1 MQDADVRRNFQHQ
14 MPPPT
19 SKEDRSSSSEANT
32 GFDITREGAVCSSS
46 DVGVHGPVFASDPYS
61 EALLSLKSELID
73 DFNSLDD
80 WLVPAAAPG
89 KVYACSWSGVTCNKN
104 NTIVVGLNLSMKDLG
119 GVLSGKQFNVFNEL
133 ADLNLSHNSF
143 SGHLPVDIFNL
154 TNLRSLDI
162 SRNNF
167 SGQFPGGV
175 LSGLKNLVVLDAFS
189 NSFSGPLPVEAS
201 ELEYLKILNLAGSYF
216 SGPIPSQYGS
226 FQSLEFIHL
235 AGNFLNGEIPAELG
249 KLKTVTHMEIG
260 YNSYQGSIPWQIGN
274 MSEVMYLDIAG
285 ANLSGS
291 IPKQLSNLTKLES
304 LFLFRNQL
312 IGMVPEEF
320 SRISG
325 LKSLDLSDNQLSG
338 PIPESFSELK
348 NLRLLSLMYNE
359 MSGTVPESLAKLPSL
374 EILFIWNNYFN
385 GSLPENLGRNSNLR
399 WVDVSTNNFIGKIP
413 PDICSRGVLFKLI
426 LFSNNFT
433 ASLSPSLSNCSSL
446 VRLRLEDNSF
456 SGEIPLNFKQL
467 PEITYIDLSNNKFT
481 GGIPT
486 DMSQAPK
493 LQYLNLSNNPEL
505 GGNIPPQTWSLPLLQ
520 NFSASASNITGNLPP
535 FKSCKSIS
543 VIELHKN
550 HLSGSVPESISNC
563 KALERI
569 DLANNKLV
577 GSIPEKL
584 ATDLNALSVLDLSHN
599 NLSGTIPAKFGNA
612 SNLLL
617 LNVSFNDISGSIPSG
632 KALKLMGTSAY
643 VGNPRLCGA
652 PLKPCPSSV
661 SILGS
666 KGTGK
671 KLILVLLLCVGVVIF
686 IAASLVGIFFF
697 RRTSKGQWKMV
708 SFPGLPRFTAN
719 DIMKSFNS
727 TDSASVCKAVL
738 PTGITVSVKK
748 IEWGAKRMSI
758 MSEFITRMGNARHK
772 NLVRLLGF
780 CYNKRLAYLLYDY
793 LPNGNL
799 AEKMKVKR
807 DWTSKYKTLI
817 GIGRGLCFLHH
828 DCYPAIPHGDLK
840 SSNIVFDENM
850 EPHLAEFG
858 YKYLI
863 QLANRRDSGEF
874 NNAIREELCM
884 DIYGFGEIIV
894 EVLTNGRLTNGGSSI
909 QNKPRDVVL
918 REIYM
923 DNEVVGDHDPT
934 NSLQEEEIKLVL
946 DVALLCT
953 KTNPSDRPSMEDALK
968 LLKPLRK

>member
-1 MQDADVRRNFQHQ
+1 MEIFHCLLHINLLLI
-14 MPPPT
+14 
-19 SKEDRSSSSEANT
+19 SSLFVVA
-32 GFDITREGAVCSSS
+32 A
-46 DVGVHGPVFASDPYS
+46 ASDPYS

-80 WLVPAAAPG
+80 WLVPSVHG
-89 KVYACSWSGVTCNKN
+89 KNPSGGEVYACSWSGVTCNKN
-104 NTIVVGLNLSMKDLG
+104 NTVVVGVNLSMKDLA
-119 GVLSGKQFNVFNEL
+119 GVLSGKQLGVFNEL
-133 ADLNLSHNSF
+133 VDLNLSHNSF
-143 SGHLPVDIFNL
+143 SGHLPVEIFNL

-167 SGQFPGGV
+167 SGHFPDGL

-201 ELEYLKILNLAGSYF
+201 QLGNLKVFNLAGSYF

-235 AGNFLNGEIPAELG
+235 AGNFLDGEIPPELG

-260 YNSYQGSIPWQIGN
+260 YNSYQGSIPWQLGN
-274 MSEVMYLDIAG
+274 MSEVRYLDIAG

-304 LFLFRNQL
+304 LFLFRNQFT
-312 IGMVPEEF
+312 GTVPGEL
-320 SRISG
+320 STIRG

-359 MSGTVPESLAKLPSL
+359 MSGTVPESLAQLPSL

-385 GSLPENLGRNSNLR
+385 GSLPQNLGKNSKIR
-399 WVDVSTNNFIGKIP
+399 WVDVSTNNFIGRIP
-413 PDICSRGVLFKLI
+413 PDICSGGVLFKLI

-433 ASLSPSLSNCSSL
+433 GSLSPSISNCSSL

-456 SGEIPLNFKQL
+456 SGEIPLQFRQL
-467 PEITYIDLSNNKFT
+467 PEITYIDLSSNKFT

-486 DMSQAPK
+486 DMSQAPN
-493 LQYLNLSNNPEL
+493 LQYFNVSNNPEL
-505 GGNIPPQTWSLPLLQ
+505 GGTIPAQTWSMPLLQ
-520 NFSASASNITGNLPP
+520 NFSASSSNITGNLPP

-550 HLSGSVPESISNC
+550 DLSGSVPESISNC

-569 DLANNKLV
+569 DLASNKLV

-584 ATDLNALSVLDLSHN
+584 ASLPALSVLDLSLN
-599 NLSGTIPAKFGNA
+599 NLSGPLPAKFGND
-612 SNLLL
+612 SRLVL

-661 SILGS
+661 AMFGS
-666 KGTGK
+666 KGTG
-671 KLILVLLLCVGVVIF
+671 KLILVLLLCGGVLIF
-686 IAASLVGIFFF
+686 IAAALLGIFFF
-697 RRTSKGQWKMV
+697 RRASKGQWKMV
-708 SFPGLPRFTAN
+708 SFPGLPQFTAN

-727 TDSASVCKAVL
+727 IDSMEAVPSQSASVCKTVL

-748 IEWGAKRMSI
+748 IEWGAKRMGI

-780 CYNKRLAYLLYDY
+780 CYNKHLAYLLYDY

-799 AEKMKVKR
+799 SEKNRMKR
-807 DWTSKYKTLI
+807 DWQAKYKTVI
-817 GIGRGLCFLHH
+817 GIARGLCFLHH

-858 YKYLI
+858 FKYLI
-863 QLANRRDSGEF
+863 QLANGSVPAAIARKQSGEF

-884 DIYGFGEIIV
+884 DIYDFGEIV
-894 EVLTNGRLTNGGSSI
+894 LEVLTNGRLTNAGSSI

-918 REIYM
+918 REMYM
-923 DNEVVGDHDPT
+923 DNEVGGDPA
-934 NSLQEEEIKLVL
+934 NSLQEEIKLVL

-968 LLKPLRK
+968 LLSGLKPLRK